1 MKSGSGWRFVDGAP
15 KPVEKPA
22 QPSLQVQLPR
32 QPVLELSDTAG
43 MVAVARSFFVGKP
56 PVPITIATGSQPRA
70 HATKAAGEC
79 AQGPTTEEASTNSRE
94 SQFFR
99 MSFTVTDKI
108 PDRYTAEWTKG
119 VAESLATYVF
129 KNCEEGIVVRSN
141 HDTSL
146 QLEAAFKFGSHRIGA
161 NIRKHLKTE
170 TIPNSFR
177 GKGFTTDNFEVK
189 ARILSSHADRRH
201 AFYEDLRAM
210 TQDASR
216 QTRRA
221 ALMDLTL
228 GAMLR
233 NRCRE
238 RRRNLSC
245 G

>member
-56 PVPITIATGSQPRA
+56 PVPITIATGSTQGWNQPRA

-146 QLEAAFKFGSHRIGA
+146 QLEAAVKFGSHRIGA
-161 NIRKHLKTE
+161 NI
-170 TIPNSFR
+170 
-177 GKGFTTDNFEVK
+177 
-189 ARILSSHADRRH
+189 
-201 AFYEDLRAM
+201 
-210 TQDASR
+210 
-216 QTRRA
+216 
-221 ALMDLTL
+221 
-228 GAMLR
+228 
-233 NRCRE
+233 
-238 RRRNLSC
+238 
-245 G
+245 